1 MMWGK
6 LGEMFVIVTSLFY
19 FLGRIIYANNTDI
32 FLNSLITAA
41 LYRIGQAVIFLSC
54 GFFYLLSFYLLYLF
68 LAYSQPSQIGCLYHT
83 STHGVALVRI
93 YDAGLKCAAHG
104 LLHTG
109 CKNRQKFAIC
119 APSHNFVEL
128 YLRNWGTYRQ
138 SEKKLLNSN
147 ISPIC
152 LQNMVNLGPL
162 AADISWLV
170 WGTPPNFNG
179 FRILASLLQRHRS
192 MEANQTLHDVWPSP
206 GLVHYIYVSG
216 SSCPV
221 KEFYQVQNSLC
232 VQVLCSPILAAL
244 LHGTRVVGVGQTLQ
258 RWAEGA
264 TYIRQGGHHVEQWPI

>member
-1 MMWGK
+1 MSIPYFHTWCG
-6 LGEMFVIVTSLFY
+6 LSANLRRRSEMCCTRLASYRMQKSPKIRHLRT
-19 FLGRIIYANNTDI
+19 
-32 FLNSLITAA
+32 ITQLCRAISSQ
-41 LYRIGQAVIFLSC
+41 LRYVSTIG
-54 GFFYLLSFYLLYLF
+54 
-68 LAYSQPSQIGCLYHT
+68 
-83 STHGVALVRI
+83 
-93 YDAGLKCAAHG
+93 
-104 LLHTG
+104 
-109 CKNRQKFAIC
+109 
-119 APSHNFVEL
+119 
-128 YLRNWGTYRQ
+128 
-138 SEKKLLNSN
+138 KKLLNSN

-221 KEFYQVQNSLC
+221 KKFYQVQNSLC

-258 RWAEGA
+258 R
-264 TYIRQGGHHVEQWPI
+264 